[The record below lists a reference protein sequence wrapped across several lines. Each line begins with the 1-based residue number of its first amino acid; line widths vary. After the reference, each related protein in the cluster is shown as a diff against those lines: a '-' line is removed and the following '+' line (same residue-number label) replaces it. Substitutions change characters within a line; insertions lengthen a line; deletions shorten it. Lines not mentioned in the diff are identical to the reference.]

1 MIYLDNAA
9 TTLHKPPEVAEA
21 VLQAMMHMGN
31 SGRGAHEEALTASRR
46 IYETREILAGMFHC
60 PQAQN
65 VVFTLNSTE
74 ALNTAIQGL
83 IGPGE
88 HVVTTDLE
96 HNSVLRPLYRLEQEK
111 GIRLSFAESDTR
123 GCIDYDRLELLVKD
137 NAKAIV
143 CTHGSNLTGNLVDIA
158 RVGKIADTYGALF
171 ILDASQ
177 TAGVFPIDM
186 QEMHIDVLCF
196 TGHKSLFGPQGTG
209 GLAVCGDLEIRPLKV
224 GGSGI
229 RTFDRIHPK
238 ELPTGLEAGTLNGHG
253 IAGLGAGAAFIEKTG
268 MDRIFRHEQRLTRTF
283 YEGVKDID
291 GVTIY
296 GDFSTWMRA
305 PIVALNIWDYD
316 SSEVSDELSQV
327 YDIATR
333 PGAHCAPRL
342 HQALGTVEQGAVR
355 FSFSYYNTEE
365 EVQAAI
371 DAVRKIASE

>member
-31 SGRGAHEEALTASRR
+31 SGRGSHEEALTASRR
-46 IYETREILAGMFHC
+46 IYETREILAEMFHC

-83 IGPGE
+83 VGPGE

-96 HNSVLRPLYRLEQEK
+96 HNSVLRPLYRLEHEK
-111 GIRLSFAESDTR
+111 GIRLSFAEADTR

-186 QEMHIDVLCF
+186 EEMHIDVLCF

-209 GLAVCGDLEIRPLKV
+209 GLAVCGNLEIKPLKV

-291 GVTIY
+291 GVTVY

-342 HQALGTVEQGAVR
+342 HQALGTAEQGAVR